1 MPVQPELQLQFGARF
16 RRAVEQARG
25 QQQTEENA
33 AAQAHRQ
40 LLRRL
45 GAELPA
51 EQPGEEVVDAAQPR
65 ARTGVL
71 YFAPEAEMC
80 RGQREIGVA
89 HLSVITDTAEVG

>member
-1 MPVQPELQLQFGARF
+1 MSVQPELQLQFVAGF
-16 RRAVEQARG
+16 RWAVEQASG
-25 QQQTEENA
+25 QQQAEERA
-33 AAQAHRQ
+33 AAQTDGQ

-45 GAELPA
+45 GAEQPA
-51 EQPGEEVVDAAQPR
+51 EQPGEEVVDAAQSR